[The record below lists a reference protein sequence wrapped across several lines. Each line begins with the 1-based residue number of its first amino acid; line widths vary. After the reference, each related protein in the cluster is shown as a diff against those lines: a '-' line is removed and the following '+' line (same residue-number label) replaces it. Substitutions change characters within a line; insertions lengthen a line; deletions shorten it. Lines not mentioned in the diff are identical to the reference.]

1 MPWSKP
7 KPYCTIQ
14 KLTVRC
20 SLNSILK
27 SRFLRKLR
35 IKIQEQT
42 IENQVK
48 DWVSQDRK
56 QTAFSIILR
65 HAAVTQHSMVEFPK
79 ATACSKQDQFKL

>member
-27 SRFLRKLR
+27 SPFLRKLR
-35 IKIQEQT
+35 IEIQEQT

-48 DWVSQDRK
+48 DWVSQE
-56 QTAFSIILR
+56 TAFSIILR
-65 HAAVTQHSMVEFPK
+65 QAAVTQHSMVEFPQ

>member
-14 KLTVRC
+14 KLTVCC

-35 IKIQEQT
+35 IEIQEQT

-48 DWVSQDRK
+48 DWVSQE
-56 QTAFSIILR
+56 TAFSIILR
-65 HAAVTQHSMVEFPK
+65 HAAVTQHSMVEFPQ

>member
-35 IKIQEQT
+35 IEIQEQT

-48 DWVSQDRK
+48 DWVSQE
-56 QTAFSIILR
+56 TAFSIILR
-65 HAAVTQHSMVEFPK
+65 HAAVTQYSMVEFPQ

>member
-20 SLNSILK
+20 RRDSILN

-35 IKIQEQT
+35 IEIQEQA

-48 DWVSQDRK
+48 VRVSQDRK

-65 HAAVTQHSMVEFPK
+65 HAAVTQHSMIELPQ

>member
-35 IKIQEQT
+35 IEIQEQT

-48 DWVSQDRK
+48 DWVSQE
-56 QTAFSIILR
+56 TAFSIILR
-65 HAAVTQHSMVEFPK
+65 QAAVTQHSMVEFPQ